1 MLNFLAIVLIIIILL
16 FLLVFKRKYITKAFN
31 IKKFYSNEFLNNKE
45 KAIKTISKRNNFT
58 YQNKAKKYSEFN
70 KKDLTKK
77 MFKLFQS
84 QTEDKLKA
92 LAIAEDLADNST
104 LPILRRGLKDMSPEV
119 VKRSAT
125 LIRKFK

>member
-1 MLNFLAIVLIIIILL
+1 MLNFLAIFLIIIILL
-16 FLLVFKRKYITKAFN
+16 FLFVFKRKYITKAFN

-58 YQNKAKKYSEFN
+58 YQNKAKKYSEFH
-70 KKDLTKK
+70 KKHLIKK

-84 QTEDKLKA
+84 HTEDKLKA

>member
-1 MLNFLAIVLIIIILL
+1 MLNFLAIFLIIIILL
-16 FLLVFKRKYITKAFN
+16 FLFVFKRKYITKAFN

-45 KAIKTISKRNNFT
+45 NAITTTSKRNNFT

>member
-1 MLNFLAIVLIIIILL
+1 MLNFLAIALIIIILL

-45 KAIKTISKRNNFT
+45 NAITTIYKRNNFT

-84 QTEDKLKA
+84 HTEDKLKA

-104 LPILRRGLKDMSPEV
+104 LPILRRGLKDMSPDV